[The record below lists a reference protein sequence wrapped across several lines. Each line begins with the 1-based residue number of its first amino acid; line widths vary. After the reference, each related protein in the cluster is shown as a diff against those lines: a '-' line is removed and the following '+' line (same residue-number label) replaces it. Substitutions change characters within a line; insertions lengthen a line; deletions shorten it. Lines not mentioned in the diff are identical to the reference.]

1 MDREEFDQIA
11 TELWEGVPEHFK
23 QKIQNVALLIEN
35 MPSPEV
41 LKAEGL
47 TEDDTLLGLYQGI
60 PNTLRGEG
68 YGVGA
73 TLPDTI
79 TLYRTP
85 IMDLAEDDLHAGGW
99 FTDEEYKRHV
109 RVIIGETLWHEI
121 GHYFGLS
128 EEEIDRREKEGTNY
142 FLQQQ

>member
-1 MDREEFDQIA
+1 MDKEEFDQIA
-11 TELWEGVPEHFK
+11 TELWEGVPEHFRE
-23 QKIQNVALLIEN
+23 KIKNVALLVEEA
-35 MPSPEV
+35 PPEEV
-41 LKAEGL
+41 LTREGL
-47 TEDDTLLGLYQGI
+47 TEDDTLLGLYHGV

-85 IMDLAEDDLHAGGW
+85 IMDSAEDDLHAGGW
-99 FTDEEYKRHV
+99 FTDEEYRKRIKE
-109 RVIIGETLWHEI
+109 VIAETLWHEI

-128 EEEIDRREKEGTNY
+128 EEEIHKREEEGTNY
-142 FLQQQ
+142 FLAS